1 MTVHAILHGNSPF
14 WIHPVFS
21 KQLQR
26 ISTVSHSF
34 LSSSGFGAIGYLKD
48 NAHIMVLGF
57 QA

>member
-1 MTVHAILHGNSPF
+1 MQFYTEILHFGFTLCSANSY
-14 WIHPVFS
+14 
-21 KQLQR
+21 KN